1 MKNDNNITIIYYL
14 SSFRLSCLASASIG
28 ITSKKNPFHFQL
40 LSVDES
46 EKVVKVVSVSV
57 VPVCGCGWVVW
68 RCRHTAPR
76 LLRTARRCASLR
88 QGAPGA
94 ALWCACRRGAGEPT
108 PAAARERESKEVKVS
123 AVLCCGDPT
132 PCCGHS
138 NTRRLA
144 TTTNST
150 HCSPHDGITTLDLQ
164 ISLVSYVATIKPR
177 TKEECSLLWTLDR
190 DRDTVL
196 LLD

>member
-1 MKNDNNITIIYYL
+1 MFFSLIVKLFRGLPCGTFIKKRHYKVEDITANIALTT
-14 SSFRLSCLASASIG
+14 SSLPLQKLAAYSVLTVFWKWIRPPPQQGAEPSTVLPPCSA
-28 ITSKKNPFHFQL
+28 P
-40 LSVDES
+40 DES

-108 PAAARERESKEVKVS
+108 PAAARERESKEVKV
-123 AVLCCGDPT
+123 
-132 PCCGHS
+132 
-138 NTRRLA
+138 
-144 TTTNST
+144 
-150 HCSPHDGITTLDLQ
+150 I
-164 ISLVSYVATIKPR
+164 
-177 TKEECSLLWTLDR
+177 
-190 DRDTVL
+190 TVL
-196 LLD
+196 LSH